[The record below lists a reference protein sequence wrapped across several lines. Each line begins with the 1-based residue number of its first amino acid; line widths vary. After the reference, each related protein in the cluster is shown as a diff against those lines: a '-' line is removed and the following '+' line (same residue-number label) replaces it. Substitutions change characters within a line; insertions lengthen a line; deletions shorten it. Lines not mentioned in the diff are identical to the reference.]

1 MRAALPVLAVLAA
14 FLGVAVSFGG
24 NYEPEPDFTCEPW
37 KHTYIEHGTDKQN
50 DVRNAY
56 IDFRKTYYLGT
67 KMSGTW
73 EFCRDFCIKKKAAYF
88 TSQQFR
94 LGGTCQCKKS
104 AKAHLLQKGGEWK
117 KRNAYSGFAKGCY
130 GK

>member
-1 MRAALPVLAVLAA
+1 MYDNTLLSTA
-14 FLGVAVSFGG
+14 
-24 NYEPEPDFTCEPW
+24 EPAHTCDPW

-117 KRNAYSGFAKGCY
+117 KRNAYSGFAKASPR
-130 GK
+130 KSTFF